1 MLDRVEFVLRRTGAS
16 VLAGVV
22 AAGLLW
28 TVPASADD
36 EEPTEPDLTSEEEQ
50 ALAEAAETGE
60 PVEVA
65 SATDERSQVFAN
77 PDGTFTLET
86 HASPVRVRTPEGWTD
101 VDTTLVHTPD
111 GKVRPRA
118 AAVDM
123 AFSGGGDGA
132 LARVTLGGR
141 SVELG
146 WLGAL
151 PEPVL
156 DEDRATY
163 PDVLP
168 DVDLVLTAGVDGFA
182 QVLVV
187 HTPEA
192 ATHPELAELEL
203 PLRGEGVE
211 VTTDAGGNINAVTAD
226 GESIFTASAPAMWD
240 SAGEDLSTEEK
251 AAAPATGARVSQL
264 DTRLN
269 SEAITLEPDQD
280 LLTDPATEYP
290 VYIDPSVSVTRQA
303 WAYVDKKFPNTAYY
317 NRSDADTGVGYEP
330 QYGHTKRAFWRFAV
344 FERTRN
350 ATIQSAT
357 LRTEVTHAFG
367 CTNAKVELWRTGNI
381 SSATTWNN
389 QPDKLTKLDTQTVRK
404 GRSGCE
410 GSGVEFNATA
420 AYEWGRANNKTNIIL
435 GLYGNETVSGSN
447 YDWRRFKKNP
457 SLVVVYNN
465 APAVP
470 ATATMRDSH
479 GGACS
484 TNSAQPRLI
493 NTTTPRLYAQV
504 RDTDSQ
510 YATQKLKAQFQI
522 QSDGTTIQTKDSTSA
537 NVAKWP
543 AGSERSVTTDTLPEN
558 TLIRYRARA
567 HDQTTWGGWSSWCYL
582 RVDTTNPE
590 SGPEVTS
597 TDYPDDEQFHGSP
610 GQPGEF
616 TFSANGV
623 TDAAGYHYSLND
635 DTCTTVLVPDTPGG
649 SVTVTLTPR
658 TDGPNLIYART
669 VDGHG
674 NSSACMLVHTFLV
687 APPSAPVAH
696 FTFDEGTGTVAA
708 DAERPGETATGS
720 GISWIRGRVGP
731 VEGSMHRLEGTAV
744 HTDGYVPSE
753 PEWDEI
759 TTSGPVV
766 DTSRTFTVAAWVK
779 MDDTDAHHTA
789 IGQDGVQQSPFHL
802 GYQKNADAWVF
813 KMSPEDAPAA
823 PDSAG
828 WSYALSTEPAKT
840 GVWTHLM
847 GTYDAATGEIALY
860 VNGEKQGSAV
870 HEGAW
875 AASGPVTMGRSKYQG
890 VKNYYWPGGID
901 DVRFYDR
908 LVTDIPLNSGTSEAW
923 ELANRPVSLDGW
935 WKLDETGGATAADAS
950 DHGLDAALT
959 GDPATVWNTAFN
971 DVVYIPGATLN
982 GTDEYLTTTGLAVR
996 TDASFSVAA
1005 WVRLDS
1011 TTANLAALSQDGS
1024 QHSGFS
1030 LGMQSTQD
1038 TNNWVFTMTPSD
1050 TADASD
1056 WSRALSTGPPELGA
1070 WTHLAATFDATT
1082 RTLTLYVD
1090 SIEQGSAVLDTPRHA
1105 DGPLRIGAATF
1116 EGTLS
1121 DLWHGDLADVHVYQ
1135 GVLNE
1140 DDIEYLRYGFGPPV
1154 AR

>member
-1 MLDRVEFVLRRTGAS
+1 
-16 VLAGVV
+16 
-22 AAGLLW
+22 
-28 TVPASADD
+28 ADD
-36 EEPTEPDLTSEEEQ
+36 EESAEPDLTAEEEQ
-50 ALAEAAETGE
+50 ALAEAAESGE

-86 HASPVRVRTPEGWTD
+86 HASPVRVRTPEGWAE
-101 VDTTLVHTPD
+101 VDTTLVRTPD
-111 GKVRPRA
+111 GRVRPRA

-123 AFSGGGDGA
+123 AFSGGGDDA
-132 LARVTLGGR
+132 LARVALGGR

-146 WLGAL
+146 WLGTL

-156 DEDRATY
+156 VEDRATY

-192 ATHPELAELEL
+192 AAHPELAELEL
-203 PLRGEGVE
+203 PLRGEGVQ
-211 VTTDAGGNINAVTAD
+211 VTSDAGGNINAVTAD
-226 GESIFTASAPAMWD
+226 GESVFTASAPAMWD
-240 SAGEDLSTEEK
+240 SSSADADGSTQEDTTGTDGGTDTDMGAL
-251 AAAPATGARVSQL
+251 ALAPATGARVAQL
-264 DTRLN
+264 GTRLTD
-269 SEAITLEPDQD
+269 EAIVLEPDQD
-280 LLTDPATEYP
+280 LLTDAATEYP
-290 VYIDPSVSVTRQA
+290 VFIDPSVSVTRQA

-330 QYGHTKRAFWRFAV
+330 QYGHTKRGFWRFAI

-367 CTNAKVELWRTGNI
+367 CTNARVELWRTGNI

-389 QPDKLTKLDTQTVRK
+389 QPDKLTRLDTQTVRK
-404 GRSGCE
+404 GRTGCE
-410 GSGVEFNATA
+410 GSGVEFDATA
-420 AYEWGRANNKTNIIL
+420 AYEWGRAYNKSNIIL
-435 GLYGNETVSGSN
+435 GLYGNETVSSTN

-465 APAVP
+465 APATP
-470 ATATMRDSH
+470 ATTTMRDSH
-479 GGACS
+479 GGTCA

-543 AGSERSVTTDTLPEN
+543 AGSERSVTTDALPEGP
-558 TLIRYRARA
+558 LIRYRARA

-590 SGPEVTS
+590 TGPEVTS

-610 GQPGEF
+610 GQSGEF
-616 TFSANGV
+616 TFAANGV
-623 TDAAGYHYSLND
+623 ADAAGYHYSLNSD
-635 DTCTTVLVPDTPGG
+635 SCTTVLIPDTPGG

-658 TDGPNLIYART
+658 TDGPNLVYART

-687 APPSAPVAH
+687 APPSDPVAH
-696 FTFDEGTGTVAA
+696 FPFDEGTGTVAA
-708 DAERPGETATGS
+708 DTERPGETAT
-720 GISWIRGRVGP
+720 ISTGADWIRGRVGA
-731 VEGSMHRLEGTAV
+731 VENPNTNPSPRLEGTAV
-744 HTDGYVPSE
+744 RTHGYVPSD

-766 DTSRTFTVAAWVK
+766 DTSQTFTVAAWVK
-779 MDDTDAHHTA
+779 LDAKNAHHTA

-802 GYQKNADAWVF
+802 GYQHNEDAWVF
-813 KMSPEDAPAA
+813 KMSPEDAPT
-823 PDSAG
+823 SGSTG
-828 WSYALSTEPAKT
+828 WSYALSTEPART

-847 GTYDAATGEIALY
+847 GAFDAATGEIALY

-870 HEGAW
+870 HESAW
-875 AASGPVTMGRSKYQG
+875 NASGPVTMGRSKYQG
-890 VKNYYWPGGID
+890 AKNYYWPGGID

-908 LVTDIPLNSGTSEAW
+908 LVTDVPLNNGTSEAW
-923 ELANRPVSLDGW
+923 ELANRFPALEGRW
-935 WKLDETGGATAADAS
+935 LLDEYAGTTATDAS
-950 DHGLDAALT
+950 DHGLDATLT

-982 GTDEYLTTTGLAVR
+982 GTDEYFTTTGPAIR

-1011 TTANLAALSQDGS
+1011 TTTNPAALSQDGT
-1024 QHSGFS
+1024 QHSGFY
-1030 LGMQSTQD
+1030 LGAQNTQD
-1038 TNNWVFTMTPSD
+1038 MNNWVLKMPPSD
-1050 TADASD
+1050 TAGASG
-1056 WSRALSTGPPELGA
+1056 WSRALSANPPELGA

-1090 SIEQGSAVLDTPRHA
+1090 GIEEGSTTHATPWHA
-1105 DGPLRIGAATF
+1105 DGPVRIGAARF
-1116 EGTLS
+1116 EGALS
-1121 DLWHGDLADVHVYQ
+1121 DLWNGDLADIHVYQ

-1140 DDIEYLRYGFGPPV
+1140 DDIERVYWGAAAVPHQ
-1154 AR
+1154 